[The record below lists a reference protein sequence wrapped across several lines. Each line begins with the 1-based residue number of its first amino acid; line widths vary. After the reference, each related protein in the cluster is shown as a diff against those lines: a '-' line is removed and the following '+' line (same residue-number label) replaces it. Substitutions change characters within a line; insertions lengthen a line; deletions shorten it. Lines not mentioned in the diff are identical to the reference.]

1 MDTDEVF
8 EQIKRTTGRVL
19 AWARLGIVI
28 GMGGMIGSYWVTDPV
43 SSFFMFFAG
52 IMVTGSAFAVGLMA
66 NISLM
71 DYARDHAWRQQ
82 KRESDTWR

>member
-1 MDTDEVF
+1 MDTDQVF

-28 GMGGMIGSYWVTDPV
+28 GAGGMIGSYWVADMVTA
-43 SSFFMFFAG
+43 FFMFFVG
-52 IMVTGSAFAVGLMA
+52 IMVAGSAFAVGMMA

-71 DYARDHAWRQQ
+71 DYARDRAWREH
-82 KRESDTWR
+82 KRES